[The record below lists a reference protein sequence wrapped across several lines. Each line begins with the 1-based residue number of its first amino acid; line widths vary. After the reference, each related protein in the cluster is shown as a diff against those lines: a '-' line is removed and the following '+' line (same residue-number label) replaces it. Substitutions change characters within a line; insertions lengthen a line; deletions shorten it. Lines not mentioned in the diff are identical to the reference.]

1 VGGDSLDEAQLIKAI
16 YNFVAIPLIIIIGL
30 YLVASAI
37 TPFLNLNNQA
47 FRIIFTLAG
56 GVPTLIFF
64 FKKKMRKLQK
74 KSGCV
79 IQSVL

>member
-1 VGGDSLDEAQLIKAI
+1 LDEAQIIKAI

-64 FKKKMRKLQK
+64 LQK
-74 KSGCV
+74 EKA
-79 IQSVL
+79 

>member
-1 VGGDSLDEAQLIKAI
+1 MPHIYGGDSLDEAQVIKAI
-16 YNFVAIPLIIIIGL
+16 YNFIAIPVIIIIGL

-37 TPFLNLNNQA
+37 IPLLHLNNHT

-64 FKKKMRKLQK
+64 LQK
-74 KSGCV
+74 ENA
-79 IQSVL
+79 

>member
-1 VGGDSLDEAQLIKAI
+1 MPHICGGDSLDEAQIIKAI

-64 FKKKMRKLQK
+64 LQK
-74 KSGCV
+74 EKA
-79 IQSVL
+79 